1 MSKIT
6 ILLAAVLVGIGRVAG
21 VGITSIVV
29 NPLDSELVVK
39 VAVVARETD
48 RERERERERGVCVLG
63 GRGVLVTTV
72 YYTCMYMIMRM
83 QYTN

>member
-6 ILLAAVLVGIGRVAG
+6 ILLAAVLVGIGRVTG

-48 RERERERERGVCVLG
+48 REREREREVYVCWG
-63 GRGVLVTTV
+63 GGEWW
-72 YYTCMYMIMRM
+72 
-83 QYTN
+83 